1 MMGYRFSF
9 SLSQYNMYKRLPNKS
24 SYNGCPHMSTALF
37 GTVPNR
43 GRVALIRRIGGVVR
57 FLIFLLISGRKVT
70 TRYRRIL

>member
-1 MMGYRFSF
+1 
-9 SLSQYNMYKRLPNKS
+9 
-24 SYNGCPHMSTALF
+24 MSTALF